1 MSNSNYQNLGL
12 FNILGKQ
19 ITLAWYVFWN
29 EGKNVLFPYG
39 IKQIFLT
46 QNVSFCCFLK
56 QSVLNT
62 I

>member
-39 IKQIFLT
+39 IKQI
-46 QNVSFCCFLK
+46 SHK
-56 QSVLNT
+56 M
-62 I
+62 